1 MELEKWR
8 GGGMAMPEGSLRFDS
23 SRALRFLEDVGPEL
37 TEDIVVL
44 MPTLISFLRHA
55 DPLVVKKSVTCGTVL
70 IAGVLQEIAF
80 QINSFGRVDRWLE
93 EMWSWMVQFKD
104 FVSSLLSESVSI
116 GAKTAVLKFLET
128 CVLLFTPHSDATGS
142 PGKGFNIVNIPRGYC
157 RFLDPV
163 LLESDGIKALNL
175 LLDTFHSSY
184 SLHGTLIITSIN
196 CLVAIAK
203 KRPIYYERVL
213 SELLGFYPSIN
224 SIQGAHSSSIRFN
237 LRAGLLGFLRSTNP
251 SMVESRD
258 KLIMALRG
266 LSPGESTEQIIR
278 QVEKMSRNL
287 ERPTR
292 DNFRSYKDEHP
303 PPAEDPISR
312 KRGSTL
318 LIPEDLP
325 SKRARSDESDQNETN
340 SELTPAGKM
349 IAVIGALIAEGE
361 RGVGPLE
368 LLISNIHA
376 DLMADIVIET
386 MQQLPKSLPVS
397 SPRTQVPAGALTE
410 NPLGTGDGTEG
421 KRDPRRDP
429 RRLDPRRPAGPMG
442 STGTNN
448 IQSQVNTDIIPAD
461 SHPVPSSSSLASR
474 LPPSLPLS
482 EPNFVETA
490 ANVEMKIESELKPLQ
505 DFKLTD
511 VTETL
516 IKEGTEIKTEEI
528 TRTTAPPPDLTYF
541 EQDAA
546 MSTPSDHNSVESDRL
561 LQGEKKDSLME
572 DASASSGE
580 LPVFPLC
587 FELNEREKREAC
599 QMAIRRIIDGKS
611 DYHLQLL
618 SRMIALNDPED
629 EILGQIQKHI
639 FVDFHRH
646 KGHELALHLLYH
658 LKAAMAM
665 DSSSGA
671 SDRYEKFLLSLA
683 RALLDN
689 LPSTDKSFNRLLG
702 DAPLL
707 PDSAFHLLEE
717 LCGGTDGR
725 THKER
730 EIDGGDRVTQGLG
743 TVWSLILGRPSARMA
758 CLDIALKCAIHSQD
772 EVRSK
777 AIRLVVNKLY
787 LLSYAS
793 LRIEEFA
800 TNKLL
805 SIVHDQS
812 LEMEVDQT
820 TSRDAKVE
828 IMNQESSV
836 TSSQS
841 SEPGFSEN
849 ESGLVL
855 GRLSG
860 LSLSQAQ
867 TQISLFFAL
876 CSKKPSLLRVV
887 FDVYGKTPKAVKQ
900 AIHRHLPVLLRNLD
914 SCSELLDI
922 IYNLPE
928 GSENLITLVLQVLTE
943 ESTPSADLI
952 GAVKHLYFTKL
963 KDPVI
968 LIPMLSSL
976 SKEEVMPIF
985 PRLLELPLDKFQ
997 AALARILQGSAHT
1010 GPALTPTEVLIAIHD
1025 INPEKDRVAL
1035 KKVTDACTACFE
1047 QRTVFTQ
1054 QVLAKAL
1061 NQMVEKTPLPLLFMR
1076 TVIQTIDAFPSLV
1089 DFVMSLLS
1097 KLVSKQIWKMPKL
1110 YAGFLKCVY
1119 QTQPHSFPVLLEL
1132 PFTQLENVL
1141 VKHANLRA
1149 PLAAYVIN
1157 KNIHATLPGQ
1167 TLKILGLLNEP
1178 QQTTPKPFDSG
1189 ASIQG
1194 ATLT

>member
-1 MELEKWR
+1 
-8 GGGMAMPEGSLRFDS
+8 MADSSLRFDS
-23 SRALRFLEDVGPEL
+23 SRALRLLEDVGTEL
-37 TEDIVVL
+37 SEDLVVL

-55 DPLVVKKSVTCGTVL
+55 DPLVVKKAITCGTVL

-80 QINSFGRVDRWLE
+80 QINSFGKVERWLD

-104 FVSSLLSESVSI
+104 LIPGLLLESVPV
-116 GAKTAVLKFLET
+116 GTKTAALKFLET
-128 CVLLFTPHSDATGS
+128 CALLFTPHLDATGS

-163 LLESDGIKALNL
+163 ILESDGIKALNL
-175 LLDTFHSSY
+175 LLDTLHSSY
-184 SLHGTLIITSIN
+184 SLRGALTITSIN

-203 KRPIYYERVL
+203 KRPAYYERIL
-213 SELLGFYPSIN
+213 SELLSFDPIN
-224 SIQGAHSSSIRFN
+224 SVQGAHASSIRYN
-237 LRAGLLGFLRSTNP
+237 LRAGFLGFLRSTNP

-266 LSPGESTEQIIR
+266 ISPGESTEQIIR
-278 QVEKMSRNL
+278 QVEKMSRNM
-287 ERPTR
+287 ERSSR

-303 PPAEDPISR
+303 PAAEDSISR
-312 KRGSTL
+312 KRGSAVL
-318 LIPEDLP
+318 VPEDLP
-325 SKRARSDESDQNETN
+325 SKRSRSDESDQSEAN

-361 RGVGPLE
+361 RGVAPLE

-376 DLMADIVIET
+376 DLLADIVIET

-397 SPRTQVPAGALTE
+397 SPRTQVPTGALME
-410 NPLGTGDGTEG
+410 NPVSTGDGTEG

-429 RRLDPRRPAGPMG
+429 RRLDPRRPVGPMG
-442 STGTNN
+442 SPGTSH
-448 IQSQVNTDIIPAD
+448 IQSQVSTDATSVD
-461 SHPVPSSSSLASR
+461 SRTVPSPSLQSTR
-474 LPPSLPLS
+474 LPPPLPFP
-482 EPNFVETA
+482 EPNFTETA
-490 ANVEMKIESELKPLQ
+490 PKIEMKVESESKPPH
-505 DFKLTD
+505 DIKLTD

-516 IKEGTEIKTEEI
+516 TKEGTEIKTELESC
-528 TRTTAPPPDLTYF
+528 TVPPPDSTF
-541 EQDAA
+541 IDQDAVE
-546 MSTPSDHNSVESDRL
+546 STPDDHNSVESYRSSF
-561 LQGEKKDSLME
+561 QAENKDSLME

-587 FELNEREKREAC
+587 LELCEREKREAC
-599 QMAIRRIIDGKS
+599 QMAIKRIIDGKS
-611 DYHLQLL
+611 DSCLQLL
-618 SRMIALNDPED
+618 ARMVALNDPDD
-629 EILGQIQKHI
+629 EILEQIQKHI
-639 FVDFHRH
+639 SVDFHRD
-646 KGHELALHLLYH
+646 KGHELAMHLLYH
-658 LKAAMAM
+658 LKAVIIM
-665 DSSSGA
+665 DSSSA
-671 SDRYEKFLLSLA
+671 ALDRYEKFLTSLA

-689 LPSTDKSFNRLLG
+689 LPSTDKSFSRLLG

-717 LCGGTDGR
+717 LCGMSDGGTQ
-725 THKER
+725 KER
-730 EIDGGDRVTQGLG
+730 EIDGGDRITQGLG
-743 TVWSLILGRPSARMA
+743 TVWSLILGRPSARMS
-758 CLDIALKCAIHSQD
+758 CLNIALKCCVHSQD

-793 LRIEEFA
+793 VRIEEFA
-800 TNKLL
+800 TSKLL
-805 SIVHDQS
+805 SVVCDQT

-820 TSRDAKVE
+820 SSRDVKVE
-828 IMNQESSV
+828 MMNQEMSV

-841 SEPGFSEN
+841 SEPGLSES

-855 GRLSG
+855 SRPSG
-860 LSLSQAQ
+860 PSLSQAQ

-887 FDVYGKTPKAVKQ
+887 FDVYGKTPKVVKQ
-900 AIHRHLPVLLRNLD
+900 AIHRHIPVLLRNLG

-928 GSENLITLVLQVLTE
+928 GSENLVTLVLQVLTD
-943 ESTPSADLI
+943 ESTPPADLI
-952 GAVKHLYFTKL
+952 GAVKHLYYTKL

-976 SKEEVMPIF
+976 SKEEVLPIF
-985 PRLLELPLDKFQ
+985 PRLLELPLEKFQ

-1010 GPALTPTEVLIAIHD
+1010 GPALTPAEVLVAIHD

-1061 NQMVEKTPLPLLFMR
+1061 NQMVEKAPLPLLFMR

-1110 YAGFLKCVY
+1110 YAGFLKLVS

-1132 PFTQLENVL
+1132 PSMQLENVL
-1141 VKHANLRA
+1141 TKHTNLRA
-1149 PLAAYVIN
+1149 PLASYVIN
-1157 KNIHATLPGQ
+1157 KNIHPTLPSQ
-1167 TLKILGLLNEP
+1167 TLKVLGLLNES
-1178 QQTTPKPFDSG
+1178 QQTTTRPFDSG